1 MTSGWTV
8 ESDTDTAADADTDE
22 DTDTDVDSCIA
33 TKAEEDALLMTVSGD
48 RARAPRRCASSP
60 IP

>member
-8 ESDTDTAADADTDE
+8 ESDTDTAADTDE
-22 DTDTDVDSCIA
+22 DTDADVDSCIA